1 MLSFEGDT
9 GPHLQYAHVH
19 LSSIEPKNPELLP
32 LLAPSQLKT
41 ARLAEPLACEIP
53 FLLGSYHD
61 VVKTALKTHEPSGTM
76 TFASTL
82 SHAI

>member
-9 GPHLQYAHVH
+9 GPHLQYTHAR
-19 LSSIEPKNPELLP
+19 LSSIKPKNPELLP

-41 ARLAEPLACEIP
+41 ELLVEPRACEIA
-53 FLLGSYHD
+53 FLLGSYHGM
-61 VVKTALKTHEPSGTM
+61 VKTALKTHAPSGIM
-76 TFASTL
+76 TFASML